1 MKSLVYVGM
10 DVHKASYS
18 LCCFFPSA
26 GEFFG
31 EAKIEAGAK
40 LVKADLAEMSRVL
53 SEKGFDDVAFV
64 TGYEA
69 GCLGFSLYK
78 DLTKIGIECKVIA
91 PTTLSVEA
99 CISKKKSD
107 RKDAKML
114 ARNLAYGTCKF
125 VHIPDDVDLE
135 TKEYIRMR
143 ADHVI
148 ALKKVKQQ
156 INALCLRLGEEYSD
170 GAKWTAKHLGWLKG
184 LKLPG
189 LVREALDEYIDTYE
203 KASEKL
209 ERLNGKI
216 AERAEMPRYK
226 ETTDRFNCLKGVTKQ
241 GALTVVAEIGDFS
254 RFETP
259 NELCSYLGLAP
270 GENSSGQR
278 ESRLGIT
285 KLGNGAVRTQL
296 VESAQAIVRGTPGKK
311 SKKTSSKQAG
321 MPARVVSY
329 CDRATER
336 MMRKFRR
343 LLGRNVAYNKA
354 IVAIARELA
363 CFLWGLANDRLD
375 GRPVPAKAAA

>member
-18 LCCFFPSA
+18 LCCFVPSA
-26 GEFFG
+26 GEFLG
-31 EAKIEAGAK
+31 ETKIEADAK
-40 LVKADLAEMSRVL
+40 LVKAYLKEIAKLL
-53 SEKGFDDVAFV
+53 SSKGFSDVGFV

-78 DLTKIGIECKVIA
+78 ELTKLGIECKIIA

-99 CISKKKSD
+99 CIAKKKSD

-114 ARNLAYGTCKF
+114 ARNLAYGSCKF

-143 ADHVI
+143 ADHVV

-156 INALCLRLGEEYSD
+156 INALCLRLGKEYGGS
-170 GAKWTAKHLGWLKG
+170 KWTLKHLDWLKH
-184 LKLPG
+184 LELPG
-189 LVREALDEYIDTYE
+189 LVKEALDEYLDTYE
-203 KASEKL
+203 KAVEKL
-209 ERLNGKI
+209 DRLNGKI
-216 AERAEMPRYK
+216 AERAEMERYK
-226 ETTDRFNCLKGVTKQ
+226 EVTDRFSCLKGVTKQ

-259 NELCSYLGLAP
+259 NELCSYLGLVP
-270 GENSSGQR
+270 GENSSGER

-285 KLGNGAVRTQL
+285 KLGNGVVRTQL
-296 VESAQAIVRGTPGKK
+296 VESAQAIVRGSPGRK

-321 MPARVVSY
+321 MPARVISY

-354 IVAIARELA
+354 VVAVARELA

-375 GRPVPAKAAA
+375 GRPVPARKTA